1 MRAPRI
7 GLVCVGIISAAY
19 PVANAGAEPSAADK
33 SLATALFKEGR
44 ALVDQGHFAEGC
56 RKLEESQRLDPGGG
70 TLLNVALCHE
80 KEGRTATAWA
90 EFTEALGIAK
100 KDDRPQRIDFAQKHI
115 AQLEPLLS
123 RLIIQVP
130 HDGDTPDLEIK
141 RDGTAI
147 GRPAWGV
154 AMPVDPG
161 DHLVEA
167 TAPGKTSWKESVTIG
182 AKGDS
187 KTLVVPALENAPAPV
202 SAVPLASSA
211 AAPSSGSGTGV
222 GSDSTGADTAVTA
235 GSRGPSAAAWV
246 ALGVGVAALGTG
258 TYFGVR
264 AISKKNEA
272 DRNCPNDQCFGEG
285 SQQTSDAIKFGNIS
299 TASFAVGIVGVG
311 LGIYLWATSSSAPRA
326 SVATAPAS
334 SFALS
339 SAGISLRSGGAQVS
353 VAGHFQ

>member
-7 GLVCVGIISAAY
+7 GLICVGIISAAY

-44 ALVDQGHFAEGC
+44 ALVDQGHVAEGC

-90 EFTEALGIAK
+90 EFTEALGIAR
-100 KDDRPQRIDFAQKHI
+100 KDDRPQRIEFAQKHI

-130 HDGDTPDLEIK
+130 HAGDTPDLEIK

-147 GRPAWGV
+147 GRPAWGI

-161 DHLVEA
+161 DHLIEA
-167 TAPGKTSWKESVTIG
+167 AASGKISWKESVTVG

-187 KTLVVPALENAPAPV
+187 KTLVVPALESAPTPV
-202 SAVPLASSA
+202 SAAPLA
-211 AAPSSGSGTGV
+211 TGAV
-222 GSDSTGADTAVTA
+222 ASTG
-235 GSRGPSAAAWV
+235 
-246 ALGVGVAALGTG
+246 
-258 TYFGVR
+258 
-264 AISKKNEA
+264 
-272 DRNCPNDQCFGEG
+272 
-285 SQQTSDAIKFGNIS
+285 
-299 TASFAVGIVGVG
+299 
-311 LGIYLWATSSSAPRA
+311 
-326 SVATAPAS
+326 PAS
-334 SFALS
+334 GAGGS
-339 SAGISLRSGGAQVS
+339 SDGAGAD
-353 VAGHFQ
+353 